1 MPKAGKSVTY
11 CSRSTCFQ
19 SCYCIL
25 ATCIAF
31 ISSSSFLHQRAG
43 IVWVF
48 GFCFSTRSRKY
59 HLAIANRKEL
69 FFDTD
74 VRVAFY
80 SFSTCFITLV
90 YQSLVSIGGFH
101 PSRPDCCR
109 KTRGLP
115 TVAQPRRNIV
125 VRCIHRSPLRKEGP
139 MGR

>member
-11 CSRSTCFQ
+11 CSRSTCFH

-31 ISSSSFLHQRAG
+31 IPSSFLHQRAG

-69 FFDTD
+69 LFDTD
-74 VRVAFY
+74 VRVA
-80 SFSTCFITLV
+80 L
-90 YQSLVSIGGFH
+90 SIPFH
-101 PSRPDCCR
+101 PA
-109 KTRGLP
+109 L
-115 TVAQPRRNIV
+115 
-125 VRCIHRSPLRKEGP
+125 LRLFTSLLYQ
-139 MGR
+139 